1 MGVERRQEFFGGR
14 LDYSNTNTRATSSAL
29 PLRPELPVGCCFEQ
43 GGQEGGWSVMNDY
56 SKAPPERSLGDLITE
71 LKEEAAS
78 FYHTRVE
85 MFRSEF
91 HETVRGWK
99 SFLPLAAVAVVLLAT
114 AYLLFTLALV
124 SVVVV
129 AFWGNPYHWFFAF
142 LIVGFVW
149 AVSGALVAFFAKVT
163 FRNRAL
169 FPKKSFGVL
178 QADRQ
183 WLQMETKGHL

>member
-1 MGVERRQEFFGGR
+1 
-14 LDYSNTNTRATSSAL
+14 
-29 PLRPELPVGCCFEQ
+29 
-43 GGQEGGWSVMNDY
+43 MNDY
-56 SKAPPERSLGDLITE
+56 SKAPPERSLGDLIAE
-71 LKEEAAS
+71 LKEEATS
-78 FYHTRVE
+78 FLTTRVE

-91 HETVRGWK
+91 HETVSGWK
-99 SFLPLAAVAVVLLAT
+99 SLLPLVAIAAVLLAT
-114 AYLLFTLALV
+114 AYALFTLALV
-124 SVVVV
+124 SLVVV

-169 FPKKSFGVL
+169 FPRKSLGVL

>member
-1 MGVERRQEFFGGR
+1 
-14 LDYSNTNTRATSSAL
+14 
-29 PLRPELPVGCCFEQ
+29 
-43 GGQEGGWSVMNDY
+43 MNDY

-71 LKEEAAS
+71 LKDEATS
-78 FYHTRVE
+78 FFNTRVE

-91 HETVRGWK
+91 HEAVSSWK
-99 SFLPLAAVAVVLLAT
+99 SFFPLAVLAAVLLAT

-124 SVVVV
+124 SLIVV

-169 FPKKSFGVL
+169 FPKKSLGVL

-183 WLQMETKGHL
+183 WLQMETRGHV